1 MPGDCSCGWCFP
13 SRSAGS
19 SALRERLVREQS
31 KRVRGLAL
39 EMRSSPSHFFLSK
52 KDLTVLTPCLPTGS
66 LRSPTAHRL
75 SLRSPRARRLSL
87 RLRTALT
94 ALATLKTCSQFSVF
108 QDQFFWDMF
117 GDLLIHSFAYQW
129 LKMFILYVS
138 KAWSLRSRRIWE
150 DPRSHVLANQIQ
162 LLHEWSCFST
172 FRAWGWE
179 YNKCF
184 SADNCNNRE
193 ALVEW
198 EA

>member
-13 SRSAGS
+13 SRWCFPS
-19 SALRERLVREQS
+19 SRALRVAREISERAKQAGEGPSTRNEIFS
-31 KRVRGLAL
+31 FPPPAFPLA
-39 EMRSSPSHFFLSK
+39 RFACRR
-52 KDLTVLTPCLPTGS
+52 LTD
-66 LRSPTAHRL
+66 

-129 LKMFILYVS
+129 RKMFILYVS

-179 YNKCF
+179 HNKCF